1 MPPLATHRGTALAAR
16 VIGTDE
22 AGYGPNL
29 GPLVIAGTVWQ
40 SSSGAGPDSWYDLLA
55 GVVSPRACSSPEA
68 RLWWAD
74 SKTVYRSGQG
84 LAALERGVLAACA
97 LIGERPATAR
107 ELWALV
113 TGGDPLEGLDEVAAG
128 WPADFDPRLPLD
140 PATVRPS
147 EATVRAWREEFSRA
161 GVELRRLVARAV
173 SPAEFNAAC
182 GLRQTKGS
190 VLTAET
196 LGLVAEALAR
206 EALATEALGS
216 TLILCDKHGA
226 RQRYQPWLQESFP
239 DHLVEVRRET
249 ADESR
254 YAWGD
259 GTTRREARFVVRAER
274 HLPVALASMVAKYLR
289 ELAMRA
295 LNEFWRRR
303 VPELRP
309 TAGYP
314 VDARRFR
321 REITAAQRALGLPDV
336 QLWRER

>member
-1 MPPLATHRGTALAAR
+1 MPQIATHRGATPATR
-16 VIGTDE
+16 VVGTDE

-40 SSSGAGPDSWYDLLA
+40 TPGPAAPDSWYELLE
-55 GVVSPRACSSPEA
+55 GVVSASPSAPAES

-74 SKTVYRSGQG
+74 SKAVYRSGQG
-84 LAALERGVLAACA
+84 LAALERGVLAA
-97 LIGERPATAR
+97 LELVGERPATAR
-107 ELWALV
+107 EVWSLL
-113 TGGDPLEGLDEVAAG
+113 TGNDPLGGRDEIAAA
-128 WPADFDPRLPLD
+128 WPADFDPPLPLD
-140 PATVRPS
+140 PATVRPDD
-147 EATVRAWREEFSRA
+147 AALRAWRDGFTRT
-161 GVELRRLVARAV
+161 GIELTHIVARAV
-173 SPAEFNAAC
+173 TPAEFNAAC
-182 GLRQTKGS
+182 RLRETKGS

-196 LGLVAEALAR
+196 LGLVARALTN
-206 EALATEALGS
+206 EVTEA

-226 RQRYQPWLQESFP
+226 RQRYQPWLQERFP
-239 DHLVEVRRET
+239 EQLVEVRREA

-254 YAWGD
+254 YVWGA
-259 GTTRREARFVVRAER
+259 GKNRREARFVVRAER

-295 LNEFWRRR
+295 FNEFWRRR

-321 REITAAQRALGLPDV
+321 QEIVAVQRALGLSDD